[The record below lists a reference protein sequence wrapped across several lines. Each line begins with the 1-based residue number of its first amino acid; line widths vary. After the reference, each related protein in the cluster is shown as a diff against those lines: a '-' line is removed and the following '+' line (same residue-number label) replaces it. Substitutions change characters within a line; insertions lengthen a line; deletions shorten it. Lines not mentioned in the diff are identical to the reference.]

1 MTALT
6 LVSTDNH
13 PIRSLVE
20 ALLTNER
27 EELQDG
33 IQKTEARVRYFE
45 NKYNMATAGFLE
57 RFARNEFQHS
67 FDFDEWIGESRL
79 LQHLREKAETLRS
92 IEIAN

>member
-6 LVSTDNH
+6 LVSTGNR

-20 ALLTNER
+20 TLLTNEY

-33 IQKTEARVRYFE
+33 IQKTEVRVRYFE
-45 NKYNMATAGFLE
+45 NKYNMATARFLE
-57 RFARNEFQHS
+57 RFARNELQHS

-79 LQHLREKAETLRS
+79 LQHLREKANHHQHLKLPS
-92 IEIAN
+92 